1 MALLEIRNLSKYFG
15 GLAAVNGVDMDI
27 NESEIL
33 GLIGPNGAGKS
44 TLFNMVN
51 GTDRPSSG
59 KITFKGNDITGL
71 PTHRIAKM
79 GIGRTFQ
86 ATTLFMNETVLENV
100 LTGFHLRY
108 KTEPWKAFLHTPACR
123 HEDKACRLQ
132 SGEIL
137 EFMGLQSLKNEIAR
151 NLPHG
156 HQRILGICLALATS
170 PSLLLLDEPATG
182 MHPEEM
188 NNLVRLIKKL
198 REGGITIVVVEH
210 HMQAVMSLCDRLV
223 VLNFGKKIAEGIPE
237 EIRKNKEVIEAYLGT
252 D

>member
-1 MALLEIRNLSKYFG
+1 MALLEIRNLTKYFG
-15 GLAAVNGVDMDI
+15 GLAAINGVDMNI

-59 KITFKGNDITGL
+59 KITFKGHDITGL

-108 KTEPWKAFLHTPACR
+108 KTELWKAFLHTPACR
-123 HEDKACRLQ
+123 HEDRTCRLQ
-132 SGEIL
+132 AGEIL

-156 HQRILGICLALATS
+156 HQRILGICLALATR

-210 HMQAVMSLCDRLV
+210 HMQAVMNLCDRLV
-223 VLNFGKKIAEGIPE
+223 VLNFGKKIAEGVPE

>member
-1 MALLEIRNLSKYFG
+1 MTLLEIRNLSKYFG
-15 GLAAVNGVDMDI
+15 GLAAVNGVDMDVHD
-27 NESEIL
+27 SEIL

-44 TLFNMVN
+44 TLFNLVN

-59 KITFKGNDITGL
+59 KITFKGNDVTGL
-71 PTHRIAKM
+71 STHRIAKM

-86 ATTLFMNETVLENV
+86 ATTLFMNETVLDNAV
-100 LTGFHLRY
+100 TGFHLRY
-108 KTEPWKAFLHTPACR
+108 KTRPWKAFLHTRSCR
-123 HEDKACRLQ
+123 HEDKAYKIQ
-132 SGEIL
+132 AAEIL
-137 EFMGLQSLKNEIAR
+137 DFMGLLSQKSELAR

-156 HQRILGICLALATS
+156 HQRILGICLALATN

-198 REGGITIVVVEH
+198 RDGGITIVVVEH

-237 EIRKNKEVIEAYLGT
+237 EIRKNEEVIEAYLGT

>member
-1 MALLEIRNLSKYFG
+1 MALLEIRSLSKHFG
-15 GLAAVNGVDMDI
+15 GLTAVNAVDMDVHDL
-27 NESEIL
+27 EIL

-59 KITFKGNDITGL
+59 KITFKGHDITGL
-71 PTHRIAKM
+71 PTHRIAKL

-100 LTGFHLRY
+100 LTGFHMRY

-123 HEDKACRLQ
+123 HEDETYSLQ
-132 SGEIL
+132 ATGIL
-137 EFMGLQSLKNEIAR
+137 DFMGLLSLKNEIAR

-188 NNLVRLIKKL
+188 NNLVRLLKKL
-198 REGGITIVVVEH
+198 RDGGITLIVVEH